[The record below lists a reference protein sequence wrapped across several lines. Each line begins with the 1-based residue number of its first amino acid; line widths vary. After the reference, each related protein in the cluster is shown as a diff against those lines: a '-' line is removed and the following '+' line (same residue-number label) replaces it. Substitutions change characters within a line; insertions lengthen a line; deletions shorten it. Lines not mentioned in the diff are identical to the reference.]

1 LPRNPQK
8 PSGPI
13 KQELM
18 AAFDVAKV
26 RGANLTIPELEQP
39 RTALLNTLA
48 FAHLRRSHQYAIE
61 RYFGTLILS

>member
-1 LPRNPQK
+1 
-8 PSGPI
+8 
-13 KQELM
+13 M